1 VTDAPGPQAW
11 PSLRR
16 ARYAQALLVAVAFF
30 TAMDIYV
37 ISLLVEPIKQDL
49 GLTDVEVGLANT
61 STLYVAYALFCI
73 PAGML
78 VDRVN
83 RVRMLVGAMVL
94 WCLGL
99 VLTGL
104 SSGLPLL
111 AASKVVLGL
120 ANAITLPAAMSLMAD
135 HFAPERRAM
144 ATSTYG
150 AGQGL
155 GQAGAVF
162 VGGLGLGALARLDA
176 SQPDALF
183 GLAPWRVLSLAFA
196 VAGILLLPFLARLR
210 EPARM
215 EVRDDKAR
223 FAELWDH
230 RRFLLPLLGGTM
242 FLSGMSTAILSWIP
256 PALTRLYGQQPAD
269 FAGWFGAV
277 SLVAGLGGI
286 LAGGKLVQL
295 FYRRGGRGRVM
306 RPAAGAALLCAPAAC
321 LALTPNLFWFA
332 AGAALFI
339 VAYAIAISIPVIA
352 INFRIPNEL
361 RGLVMG
367 LYVVTVALAGAVSG
381 PLVAVASGLLGGD
394 AMLGH
399 GMALVGAPF
408 AILAALCF
416 WGTSRLTA
424 EREGRR

>member
-1 VTDAPGPQAW
+1 MAGALPDAW
-11 PSLRR
+11 PGLGR
-16 ARYAQALLVAVAFF
+16 ARYAQVLLLAVAFF

-37 ISLLVEPIKQDL
+37 ISLLVEPIKQEL
-49 GLTDVEVGLANT
+49 RLTDIEVGVANT
-61 STLYVAYALFCI
+61 STLYIAYALFCI

-83 RVRMLVGAMVL
+83 RVRMLAGAMLL
-94 WCLGL
+94 WCVGL

-104 SSGLPLL
+104 SSGLVLL

-135 HFAPERRAM
+135 YFAPQRRAM
-144 ATSTYG
+144 AVSTYG
-150 AGQGL
+150 AGQAL

-162 VGGLGLGALARLDA
+162 VGGLGLGALARLA
-176 SQPDALF
+176 AGQPEALF

-196 VAGILLLPFLARLR
+196 AAGMLLLPLLATLR

-215 EVRDDKAR
+215 EVRDRQGR
-223 FAELWDH
+223 FAELWEF
-230 RRFLLPLLGGTM
+230 RGFLLPLLGGTM

-256 PALTRLYGQQPAD
+256 PALSRLYGQQPAA

-277 SLVAGLGGI
+277 SLVAGIGGI

-295 FYRRGGRGRVM
+295 FYRRDGQGSVM
-306 RPAAGAALLCAPAAC
+306 RPAAIAALLGVPASC
-321 LALTPNLFWFA
+321 LALAPNLFLFA

-339 VAYAIAISIPVIA
+339 VAFAIAISIPVIA

-367 LYVVTVALAGAVSG
+367 LYVVTVALAGAASG
-381 PLVAVASGLLGGD
+381 PLVAVASRMLGGD
-394 AMLGH
+394 TMLGH

-408 AILAALCF
+408 AISAALCF
-416 WGTSRLTA
+416 WATSRAT
-424 EREGRR
+424 EGR